1 MERANAC
8 AKLMINEA
16 IDAEILA
23 EVKDASGDIAE
34 ALGLLQTLLNNTGDS
49 ISDLKISVALTKYER
64 IREMKGK
71 IQSQNI
77 GPCVRLSNLI
87 FFKSDFFRCH
97 RKTFYKC

>member
-1 MERANAC
+1 MEKANAC

-49 ISDLKISVALTKYER
+49 ISDLKISFGFS
-64 IREMKGK
+64 MK
-71 IQSQNI
+71 
-77 GPCVRLSNLI
+77 
-87 FFKSDFFRCH
+87 CH
-97 RKTFYKC
+97 NFCKGCESFW

>member
-1 MERANAC
+1 MEKANAC

-71 IQSQNI
+71 IRGQNI
-77 GPCVRLSNLI
+77 GPFMRLSKCNNL
-87 FFKSDFFRCH
+87 
-97 RKTFYKC
+97 